1 MWRVVVPVV
10 PVIGVLVL
18 WAGLVAPLQARE
30 VLHMVSRGDH
40 NAHYTE
46 TMIRLALDKAGYA
59 YTLEIHPGDLT
70 AARQQRDTREGR
82 IDIMWS
88 ATSRELEETLLPV
101 RIPLYKGLIG
111 HRIFITHPDHIEQL
125 KAVESLDQLRAFSY
139 GQGVGWPDSR
149 ILKDNGFDVREESF
163 DRLIKMVHAK
173 RFQLFPRGVHEPWSE
188 VSNRPELELS
198 IDAHIMLV
206 YPMPFYLFVTPEHP
220 ELAQALERGLMRA
233 VEDGSFDQLFRS
245 SPMVQ
250 SVINRAGI
258 AQRKVFY
265 LENRALTEQTPL
277 NDPRLWLS
285 LKELVPSS

>member
-1 MWRVVVPVV
+1 MWRVVGQVV
-10 PVIGVLVL
+10 GVAAL
-18 WAGLVAPLQARE
+18 WVSLAAPSQARE
-30 VLHMVSRGDH
+30 LLHMVSRGDH
-40 NAHYTE
+40 NARYTE

-59 YTLEIHPGDLT
+59 YTLNIHPGDLT

-111 HRIFITHPDHIEQL
+111 HRIFITHPDNIERL
-125 KAVESLDQLRAFSY
+125 NTVETLDQLRAFSY
-139 GQGVGWPDSR
+139 GQGVDWPDAR

-163 DRLIKMVHAK
+163 DRLITMVHAK
-173 RFQLFPRGVHEPWSE
+173 RFEIFPRGVHEPWSE
-188 VSNRPELELS
+188 VSNRPGLELS
-198 IDAHIMLV
+198 IDARIMLV

-233 VEDGSFDQLFRS
+233 IEDGSFDRLFRS

-250 SVINRAGI
+250 AVINRAGVG
-258 AQRKVFY
+258 QRKVFF
-265 LENRALTEQTPL
+265 LENRALSDQTPL
-277 NDPRLWLS
+277 EDPRLWVS
-285 LKELVPSS
+285 LEELAPSS

>member
-1 MWRVVVPVV
+1 MWRVMV
-10 PVIGVLVL
+10 PVIGVLAL

-59 YTLEIHPGDLT
+59 YTLEIHPGNLT

-111 HRIFITHPDHIEQL
+111 HRIFITHPEHIEQL
-125 KAVESLDQLRAFSY
+125 KAVESLEQLRAFSY

-149 ILKDNGFDVREESF
+149 ILK
-163 DRLIKMVHAK
+163 
-173 RFQLFPRGVHEPWSE
+173 

-277 NDPRLWLS
+277 SDPRLWLS
-285 LKELVPSS
+285 LEELVPSS